1 MIIIIM
7 NAIELK
13 SDLHQLIERVNDHSV
28 LEALK
33 VILSKGSVRKG
44 DWADSLNH
52 SQKEELEAS
61 IEEADQGK
69 TIPHAEAMEQ
79 IRNRYNL

>member
-1 MIIIIM
+1 MIILIM

-44 DWADSLNH
+44 DWADLLND
-52 SQKEELEAS
+52 SQKEALEAS

-69 TIPHAEAMEQ
+69 TIPHTEAMKQ